1 MLCVRCQHDSPAGQ
15 KFCGE
20 CGAHLTATCPA
31 CGAAN
36 PPRQKFCGECGKTLA
51 KVAETRFTSPESYTP
66 KHLVEKILTSK
77 SAIEGERK
85 QVTVLFCDIANSTP
99 MAERLGAEA
108 MHSRLNRFFELAL
121 AEVHKYEGTINQF
134 LGDGFM
140 ALFGAPVAHED
151 HARRAVMA
159 AVTIQR
165 RLEERRNELVGAP
178 GGELSVRIGLNTGP
192 VVVGK
197 IGDNLRMDY
206 TAVGDTTNLAA
217 RLQQLAEPGTIL
229 VSDATRRQI
238 GEQVRLES
246 LAPVQVKGKT
256 EPVQAYRVLGLASH
270 RSPLAAR
277 SERPLTRFVGRER
290 ELGLLSDL
298 LEQADRGLAQVV
310 GIVGEPGVGKSR
322 LLYEFRQGLAG
333 RRVTY
338 LDGRCQ
344 SYGASIPYLPV
355 IDILRSN
362 CGIDDA
368 DPPEAVTDKVR
379 FGVEEVGLDPQ
390 GTVPYLLNLLG
401 VKDENG
407 TMEALAPDVIRA
419 RSVEALR
426 QLAVK
431 GSQRRPIIFAVEDV
445 HWVDRPSEEYLDSL
459 VESLPG
465 TRILFV
471 STYRPGYRPPW
482 LDRSY
487 ATQIALRP
495 LSQPESQS
503 VVHAV
508 ASEEGFADA
517 VAALILEKAEGN
529 PFFLEE
535 LARAVSGNPE
545 AASTLTVPETVEGV
559 LMSRIDRLPDEAKQL
574 LQTAS
579 VVGREVPR
587 ELLEAFWEQPLE
599 PQIGQLIRGEFLYQQ
614 ARSGSPMYVFKH
626 ALTQEVAY
634 ESLLHERQRMLHG
647 RVVAVVERLY
657 ADRLGEYVE
666 QLAHHAVRGE
676 VWDRAV
682 DHLRAAGAKAH
693 FRGAPNESLERLEQA
708 LEIASRL
715 PASPENARRAIDI
728 RLDLHRTLF
737 LMGQIPKLV
746 ELHREAEEIA
756 RRIEDQPRLGRV
768 ACRMGVYSWVSGQY
782 MNGIAHCEEALRIAA
797 ATGDSELRILG
808 TLFLGLTYIALG
820 NNRVAT
826 ERLRR
831 ILEGPDSALA
841 RRTFGVAIGSVY
853 VAGCGWIVPCLS
865 DLGEFEQAL
874 HYGEAGLR
882 AADSI
887 DQPYTQAFA
896 CTQYAF
902 GLILKGEFGRA
913 LPLCEQ
919 AVGLCERGKV
929 FAWLPAAYAGW
940 GWALAWA
947 GRADEGLP
955 YIERGLTAWEG
966 LGMKLYLPRFYL
978 FWAEGLLLAGR
989 VAEARETA
997 EKGLVLAAELGERG
1011 NEAHILCLLGDIA
1024 AAGDP
1029 TDFAVAESFYE
1040 GSRRLAEDLAMRPRL
1055 ASCHLGLGRLHVR
1068 TGKREHA
1075 REHLE
1080 RATALFREMDMRFW
1094 LEQAEAAMRAT

>member
-1 MLCVRCQHDSPAGQ
+1 
-15 KFCGE
+15 
-20 CGAHLTATCPA
+20 
-31 CGAAN
+31 
-36 PPRQKFCGECGKTLA
+36 
-51 KVAETRFTSPESYTP
+51 
-66 KHLVEKILTSK
+66 
-77 SAIEGERK
+77 
-85 QVTVLFCDIANSTP
+85 
-99 MAERLGAEA
+99 MAEQLGAEA
-108 MHSRLNRFFELAL
+108 MHSLLNRFFELAL
-121 AEVHKYEGTINQF
+121 TEVHKYEGTINQF

-159 AVTIQR
+159 AVRIQC
-165 RLEERRNELVGAP
+165 RLEERRTELVGAG

-217 RLQQLAEPGTIL
+217 RLQQLAVPGTIL
-229 VSDATRRQI
+229 VSDATRRQV

-246 LAPVQVKGKT
+246 LPPVQVKGKT
-256 EPVQAYRVLGLASH
+256 EPVQAYRVLGLASR

-290 ELGLLSDL
+290 ELGVLSDL
-298 LEQADRGLAQVV
+298 LEQAERGRGQVV

-344 SYGASIPYLPV
+344 SYGARIPYLPV

-362 CGIDDA
+362 CGIDEA

-379 FGVEEVGLDPQ
+379 FGVEEVGLAPQ
-390 GTVPYLLNLLG
+390 RAVPYLLNLLG
-401 VKDENG
+401 VKDESG
-407 TMEALAPDVIRA
+407 TMEALAPDVIRT

-445 HWVDRPSEEYLDSL
+445 HWIDRLSEEYFDSL

-465 TRILFV
+465 TQILFV

-495 LSQPESQS
+495 LSLPESQS

-508 ASEEGFADA
+508 ASEEGLADA
-517 VAALILEKAEGN
+517 VAILILEKAEGN

-535 LARAVSGNPE
+535 LARAVIERPE
-545 AASTLTVPETVEGV
+545 AASTLAVPETVEGV
-559 LMSRIDRLPDEAKQL
+559 LMGRIDRLPDEAKQL

-599 PQIGQLIRGEFLYQQ
+599 PHVGELIRREFLYQQ
-614 ARSGSPMYVFKH
+614 TRSGSPVYVFKH

-634 ESLLHERQRMLHG
+634 ESLLQERQRMLHA
-647 RVVAVVERLY
+647 RVVAVIERLHV
-657 ADRLGEYVE
+657 DRLGEYVE
-666 QLAHHAVRGE
+666 QLAHHALRGA
-676 VWDRAV
+676 VWDKAV

-693 FRGAPNESLERLEQA
+693 ARGAHQESLERLEQA
-708 LEIASRL
+708 LEVAARL

-728 RLDLHRTLF
+728 RLDLHRPLL
-737 LMGQIPKLV
+737 LMGQVPRLV

-756 RRIEDQPRLGRV
+756 RRIQDKPRLGWV
-768 ACRMGVYSWVSGQY
+768 ACRMGVYSWANAQY
-782 MNGIAHCEEALRIAA
+782 ADGIAHCEETLQVAA
-797 ATGDSELRILG
+797 AIGDPELRIVG
-808 TLFLGLTYIALG
+808 TFFLGVINHALG
-820 NNRVAT
+820 NHQRAA
-826 ERLRR
+826 ELLRR
-831 ILEGPDSALA
+831 ILEEPDSSLA
-841 RRTFGVAIGSVY
+841 RRSLGLSVGSMY
-853 VAGCGWIVPCLS
+853 VGSCGWIVPCLS
-865 DLGEFEQAL
+865 ELGEFEQAL
-874 HYGEAGLR
+874 YYGEAGVL

-896 CTQYAF
+896 CTHHAF
-902 GLILKGEFGRA
+902 ALILKGEFARA
-913 LPLCEQ
+913 LPLCER
-919 AVGLCERGKV
+919 AVSLCESGKV
-929 FAWLPAAYAGW
+929 FVWLPAASAALGW
-940 GWALAWA
+940 TLAWA
-947 GRADEGLP
+947 GRTAESLP
-955 YIERGLTAWEG
+955 YLERGLTLSEG
-966 LGMKLYLPRFYL
+966 LGVKVSLPRFY
-978 FWAEGLLLAGR
+978 FWWAEGLLLAGI
-989 VAEARETA
+989 VAAARETA
-997 EKGLVLAAELGERG
+997 EKGLVVATELGERG
-1011 NEAHILCLLGDIA
+1011 NEANILCLLGDIA

-1029 TDFAVAESFYE
+1029 PEFAVAESFYE
-1040 GSRRLAEDLAMRPRL
+1040 RSIRLAGNLGMRPRL

-1068 TGKREHA
+1068 TGKHA
-1075 REHLE
+1075 SARAHLGS
-1080 RATALFREMDMRFW
+1080 ATALFREMDMRFW